1 MTATERAS
9 SARRGDAAASER
21 VVRYI
26 RRLVERQRLKPGD
39 RLPTERELARETGLS
54 RPSVRSGLRSLAA
67 MGVVLS
73 RRGAGTFIQDRPVT
87 LDSEP
92 LSLLAALHG
101 VGYHEM
107 FLARLVLEA
116 GVAALAADRATPEQ
130 TAAMAEEVAA
140 MFAAVDDPQGF
151 LVHDVLFHRAVA
163 AGSNN
168 TVLAAIVEMVS
179 TLVYAWRSRTIER
192 ARDLRESAEMHRRIY
207 QAIRRHDAPAARDA
221 MTEHLRLA
229 LARVAAERPK
239 AEVRARGVRVA
250 PRRRRL

>member
-1 MTATERAS
+1 VTATERTPAP
-9 SARRGDAAASER
+9 RRGDTAASQR

-73 RRGAGTFIQDRPVT
+73 RRGAGTFIQDGPVT

-101 VGYHEM
+101 VSYPDM

-116 GVAALAADRATPEQ
+116 GIAALAAERATADQ
-130 TAAMAEEVAA
+130 AAAMAEEVAA
-140 MFAAVDDPQGF
+140 MFASLEDPHAF
-151 LVHDVLFHRAVA
+151 LVHDVRFHRAVA
-163 AGSNN
+163 VGSNN
-168 TVLAAIVEMVS
+168 PVLAGIVDMVS
-179 TLVYAWRSRTIER
+179 TLVYGWRRQTIGR
-192 ARDLRESAEMHRRIY
+192 AHDLRESAEMHRRIY
-207 QAIRRHDAPAARDA
+207 QAIRRHDAEAAHDA
-221 MTEHLRLA
+221 MNEHLKLA
-229 LARVAAERPK
+229 LARVAAEEPRIRPRSRR
-239 AEVRARGVRVA
+239 VRAA
-250 PRRRRL
+250 LKRRRS

>member
-1 MTATERAS
+1 VTASERAPA
-9 SARRGDAAASER
+9 ARRGDAAASER

-39 RLPTERELARETGLS
+39 RLPTERQLARETGLS

-73 RRGAGTFIQDRPVT
+73 RRGAGTFIQNGPVT

-92 LSLLAALHG
+92 LSLLATLHG
-101 VGYHEM
+101 VSYPEM

-116 GVAALAADRATPEQ
+116 GIAALAAERATPDQ
-130 TAAMAEEVAA
+130 TSAMADEVAA
-140 MFAAVDDPQGF
+140 MFASLEDPQTF
-151 LVHDVLFHRAVA
+151 LLHDVRFHRAVA

-168 TVLAAIVEMVS
+168 AVLAAVVEMVS
-179 TLVYAWRSRTIER
+179 TLVYGWRRRTIER

-207 QAIRRHDAPAARDA
+207 QAIRRRDMEAAHDA

-229 LARVAAERPK
+229 LARVAAEEPGT
-239 AEVRARGVRVA
+239 EVRARRVPA
-250 PRRRRL
+250 ALRRRRA

>member
-1 MTATERAS
+1 MTASEATP
-9 SARRGDAAASER
+9 ARRGDAAASER

-67 MGVVLS
+67 MGVVRS
-73 RRGAGTFIQDRPVT
+73 RRGAGTFIQTGPVT

-101 VGYHEM
+101 VSYPEM

-116 GVAALAADRATPEQ
+116 GIAALAAERATPDQ

-140 MFAAVDDPQGF
+140 MFASLEDPQTF
-151 LVHDVLFHRAVA
+151 LIHDVRFHRAVA
-163 AGSNN
+163 EGSNN
-168 TVLAAIVEMVS
+168 AVLAAIVEMVS
-179 TLVYAWRSRTIER
+179 TLVYGWRRRTIER

-207 QAIRRHDAPAARDA
+207 QAIRRHDMDAARDA

-229 LARVAAERPK
+229 LARVDAEERGS
-239 AEVRARGVRVA
+239 EVRARRVPA
-250 PRRRRL
+250 ALRRRRS